1 MKKIIFTLLT
11 CLCVVVAIIPIA
23 AIETAESPE
32 TIETPE
38 TTETPVSVKVTVGED
53 ITEYASVAEALAY
66 AKTVTNPVIELVGE
80 GQTFDCSNYTE
91 NVSMD
96 DFTFIGNGNT
106 ITGLTVPLFSSAKNA
121 TIKDVIIDGANI
133 AIENGDVEN
142 GLNVSAVLISYID
155 GNNNVVVNISGI
167 TIKNSSLIGS
177 NYTGAFIGY
186 INNKA
191 MINVENST
199 VEDTVII
206 GGGSTGTVV
215 GHALLVDGSKIEN
228 INIKNVD
235 VECTD
240 EGGTRPDKVGIII
253 GRLTL
258 GTVSLSANIDD
269 ACTVEP
275 KTTDPATDKRI
286 CGDLISD
293 GNIAITGGNYP
304 ADPTKTSD
312 AADKNTVEGGVI
324 KRDPVTGS
332 YGVADLAVKKSSSYE
347 DNIVLNFYFNVA
359 EQYKTDE
366 LKIMITL
373 VDGTSEDYVIE
384 TLTTQTLADGVEYF
398 KISCPLAAK
407 ELADKVALKVMF
419 GENELEAFE
428 YSYQDYAMAILGNS
442 SATQE
447 EKDLVAACLNYGT
460 AAQIYFNHNTD
471 NLANSIL
478 QQFK

>member
-1 MKKIIFTLLT
+1 MKKIILTLLV

-23 AIETAESPE
+23 AIETNEAPKSTEA
-32 TIETPE
+32 PE
-38 TTETPVSVKVTVGED
+38 TTATPVIVTVTVGEVT
-53 ITEYASVAEALAY
+53 TEYASIKEAFEY
-66 AKTVTNPVIELVGE
+66 AKTVANPLIELVGE
-80 GQTFDCSNYTE
+80 GQTFDCSDYTE
-91 NVSMD
+91 NVAMS

-106 ITGLTVPLFSSAKNA
+106 ITGLTVPLFSRAKNA
-121 TIKDVIIDGANI
+121 TIKDVVITGADI

-142 GLNVSAVLISYID
+142 GLDVSAVLISYID
-155 GNNNVVVNISGI
+155 GNSNVVVNISGI

-228 INIKNVD
+228 INMKNVD

-258 GTVSLSANIDD
+258 GTVSLSANIND

-275 KTTDPATDKRI
+275 KAEDPAADKRI
-286 CGDLISD
+286 CGNLISD
-293 GNIAITGGNYP
+293 GNIVITGGSYP
-304 ADPTKTSD
+304 SDPTKIHNGANS
-312 AADKNTVEGGVI
+312 NMSIEGGVI
-324 KRDPVTGS
+324 KKDPVTGS
-332 YGVADLAVKKSSSYE
+332 YGIAAVAVKKSASYK
-347 DNIVLNFYFNVA
+347 DNIALNFYFNVA
-359 EQYKTDE
+359 EQYKTADF
-366 LKIMITL
+366 KII
-373 VDGTSEDYVIE
+373 V
-384 TLTTQTLADGVEYF
+384 TLADGSSKEYTIENLEVQTLQDGIEYF
-398 KISCPLAAK
+398 KLSHALVAK
-407 ELADKVALKVMF
+407 ELADKLSVKIMF
-419 GENELEAFE
+419 GEQELDAFE
-428 YSYQDYAMAILGNS
+428 YSYQDYAEAILSNS
-442 SATQE
+442 SITQK
-447 EKDLVAACLNYGT
+447 EKDLVAACLNYGA
-460 AAQIYFNHNTD
+460 AAQIYFDYNLG

-478 QQFK
+478 Q